1 MLSFQTHNRRANPLK
16 SLLKVRVC
24 EFYRGHGHTIP
35 YFGVNPHLC
44 TYLHTHS
51 NTPLY
56 SLLHIHT
63 LSPLSPH
70 TDFPLPEVT
79 ITTSDPQ
86 PGIGGQV
93 ELQCSASVV
102 PHLVPQPMLQLVHSG
117 LQSTN
122 TLINSTGLSF
132 THSVAVDTTSI
143 AGRYLCKVAITEPEI
158 NLSVTVVGET
168 QLTLQCKSRSINK
181 VHY

>member
-1 MLSFQTHNRRANPLK
+1 MDTRYHTLVSTHTFVHTFTHTPTPFSIHK
-16 SLLKVRVC
+16 SLSL
-24 EFYRGHGHTIP
+24 
-35 YFGVNPHLC
+35 L
-44 TYLHTHS
+44 THS
-51 NTPLY
+51 YT
-56 SLLHIHT
+56 HT
-63 LSPLSPH
+63 LSPLS

-79 ITTSDPQ
+79 ITTSDSQ
-86 PGIGGQV
+86 PGIGDQV

-102 PHLVPQPMLQLVHSG
+102 PHLVPHPMLQLVHSG

-122 TLINSTGLSF
+122 TLINSTGLSLL
-132 THSVAVDTTSI
+132 HMVPVDTTSI

>member
-1 MLSFQTHNRRANPLK
+1 MDTRYHTLVSTHTFVHTFTHTPTPFSIHKPLSTH
-16 SLLKVRVC
+16 S
-24 EFYRGHGHTIP
+24 FI
-35 YFGVNPHLC
+35 
-44 TYLHTHS
+44 HTHS
-51 NTPLY
+51 
-56 SLLHIHT
+56 
-63 LSPLSPH
+63 LS

-168 QLTLQCKSRSINK
+168 QLTLQCKSRRINK